1 MDIGI
6 TQLMVNDFVYD
17 PNKHPAKIVCIKAD
31 NCSEYEPIP
40 LTEEIL
46 RKNGWG
52 DCCGQDCENCNFDTL
67 DEVTW
72 CKDKIN
78 DSDTA
83 YFSEEAVRKLLRN
96 EYASMNTLLRIA
108 TKKDDADV
116 IEVEKSIETAITS
129 ERRLSRIMRSWHPA
143 GCPWP

>member
-17 PNKHPAKIVCIKAD
+17 PNKRPAKIVCIKAD

-52 DCCGQDCENCNFDTL
+52 DESGGYEHFLSIDKEHDVEIHCDGDTI
-67 DEVTW
+67 TW
-72 CKDKIN
+72 MIN
-78 DSDTA
+78 
-83 YFSEEAVRKLLRN
+83 LG
-96 EYASMNTLLRIA
+96 EY
-108 TKKDDADV
+108 D
-116 IEVEKSIETAITS
+116 
-129 ERRLSRIMRSWHPA
+129 IMRLEYVHQLQHVLRLFNIEEEVVL
-143 GCPWP
+143 